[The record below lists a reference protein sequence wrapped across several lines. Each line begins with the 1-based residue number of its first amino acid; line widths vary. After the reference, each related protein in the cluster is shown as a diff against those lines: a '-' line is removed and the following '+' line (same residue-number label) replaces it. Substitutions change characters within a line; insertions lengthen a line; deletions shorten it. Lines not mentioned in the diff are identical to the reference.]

1 MPLLLDTGHSCWMYG
16 CRLRPHRRRWWYGF
30 TVALG
35 CLVIGATSWRRCG
48 QTNSSR
54 RLWPQGRYQLTGSSR
69 TPLTGPSPRKVR
81 SATDAAKDKFGKR
94 RNSAGRATDISSR
107 ASCWPRH

>member
-1 MPLLLDTGHSCWMYG
+1 MPLLLGYRPLLLDVWVPASPTSPPLVVWIHGGAWMLGDRRY
-16 CRLRPHRRRWWYGF
+16 LR
-30 TVALG
+30 
-35 CLVIGATSWRRCG
+35 RRCG

-94 RNSAGRATDISSR
+94 RNSAGRATDISRR